1 MSEIA
6 LRLSLTR
13 GGFSL
18 AVDTR
23 LPGNGV
29 TGIYGPS
36 GSGKTSLL
44 SCLAGLLPGDAGTH
58 IEVNGDV
65 LESDG
70 LRLPAQDRGVAYV
83 FQDARLFPHLDVAG
97 NLEFAQHRRR
107 RPGPDAGQVSAWLGL
122 EDLLSRHTDELSRG
136 QQQRV
141 AIARALLSGPRLVL
155 MDEPLANIDTAGRR
169 ELLERLARLR
179 RELEVPMI
187 YVSHDMAELAELAD
201 HLLVLDD
208 GQLSAEG
215 PLLELSSRLELALSH
230 EEQAAAVIRARVADH
245 DSAYGLTR
253 LDFEGQPLWVNQLA
267 QPAGT
272 PLRLRLPARDISLC
286 REHPQHT
293 SILNLLPARVTDI
306 ETSGA
311 SRVLVRL
318 AVGEQ
323 FLLARI
329 TRKSVDA
336 LALTVGESLYAQ
348 VKSVALL
355 NDGHDD

>member
-6 LRLSLTR
+6 LRLSLSR
-13 GGFSL
+13 GEFSL

-29 TGIYGPS
+29 TGIYGAS

-44 SCLAGLLPGDAGTH
+44 SCIAGLLRGEPGTH
-58 IEVNGDV
+58 IQVNGD
-65 LESDG
+65 LLDNED
-70 LRLPAQDRGVAYV
+70 LCLPPQDRGVAYV

-97 NLEFAQHRRR
+97 NLDYALRRR
-107 RPGPDAGQVSAWLGL
+107 RRAGPDTGQVSEWLGL
-122 EDLLSRHTDELSRG
+122 QDLLTRHSAELSRG

-169 ELLERLARLR
+169 ELLARLARLR
-179 RELEVPMI
+179 RELDVPMI

-201 HLLVLDD
+201 HLLVLNH
-208 GQLSAEG
+208 GQVTSEG

-230 EEQAAAVIRARVADH
+230 EEQAAAVVRAEIAEH
-245 DSAYGLTR
+245 DPAYGLTR
-253 LDFEGQPLWVNQLA
+253 LDFEAQELWVNQLA
-267 QPAGT
+267 MPAGT

-286 REHPQHT
+286 RERPQHT
-293 SILNLLPARVTDI
+293 SILNLLATRVTDI
-306 ETSGA
+306 ESSGA

-336 LALTVGESLYAQ
+336 LALRVGESLYAQ

-355 NDGHDD
+355 NDGRHD